1 MTLHTQSSWNLETD
15 LFLHTPFISPL
26 CSLPVRFFF
35 FLPWPVLPPL
45 PSLLLPVCFV
55 SFPLSPPP
63 FSLLPFP
70 IHSVFLPFLPSPSHV
85 LSFSPSM
92 PCPPFPSPS
101 VLFTRS
107 FFFPSLL
114 PCHFLPVSSLSLPS
128 HSRCP
133 PIPIPLSFPAFP
145 PISCLF
151 PPSCPLSSP
160 PSSFYSSP
168 SSLSPFILSLQSPFP
183 SSVHFLSLN
192 GYGEYDMLPVL
203 KLFIDAYQ
211 YTI

>member
-35 FLPWPVLPPL
+35 FSLDLYCHPFPPFSFQFASFLFLSSLPF
-45 PSLLLPVCFV
+45 SV
-55 SFPLSPPP
+55 SFPFPSIPFFCPSYRPHRMSSLSLPPCP
-63 FSLLPFP
+63 ALLSRPLQFSL
-70 IHSVFLPFLPSPSHV
+70 HVPS
-85 LSFSPSM
+85 
-92 PCPPFPSPS
+92 
-101 VLFTRS
+101 
-107 FFFPSLL
+107 FFPSLL

-133 PIPIPLSFPAFP
+133 PIPIPPSFPAFP

-183 SSVHFLSLN
+183 SSVHFFSLN
-192 GYGEYDMLPVL
+192 G
-203 KLFIDAYQ
+203 
-211 YTI
+211 